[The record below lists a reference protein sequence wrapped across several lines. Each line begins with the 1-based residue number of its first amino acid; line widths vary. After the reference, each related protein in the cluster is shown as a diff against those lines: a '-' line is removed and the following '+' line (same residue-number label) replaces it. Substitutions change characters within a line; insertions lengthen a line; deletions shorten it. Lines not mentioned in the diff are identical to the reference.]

1 MKNQN
6 WKSLALISLIVV
18 GFIAYVFWNK
28 TNNGEPSVFSIE
40 PTPTMSSNAKTPLY
54 TPPPQPTA
62 IQELTPATAESPNAE
77 PTAKP
82 TVQPVSTPGKDA
94 GLNPMQKSVVQSMP
108 KISAIRDEVQKNPH
122 EAPGSGV
129 QFAMMLG
136 EREKIAIENEQDSK
150 NLMTELEACGLTKEP
165 DLKYPSVQMI
175 CLTTARD
182 LAEKWPSLKPRY
194 KLLMKNADPT
204 AVGLA
209 NETLKESM

>member
-6 WKSLALISLIVV
+6 WKSLALISFIVV
-18 GFIAYVFWNK
+18 GFIAYVFWSK

-54 TPPPQPTA
+54 TPPPEATA
-62 IQELTPATAESPNAE
+62 APESTPATAESP
-77 PTAKP
+77 TAKP
-82 TVQPVSTPGKDA
+82 TAEPVATPAKDA
-94 GLNPMQKSVVQSMP
+94 GLNPLQKSVVQSMP
-108 KISAIRDEVQKNPH
+108 KVSAIRDEVQKNPH

-182 LAEKWPSLKPRY
+182 LSEKWPSLKSRY
-194 KLLMKNADPT
+194 NLLMKNADPT

-209 NETLKESM
+209 KETLKESM